1 MEQHLVEI
9 RDNQKAS
16 WNQFSPGWKKWDTLT
31 MDFLQPMGN
40 AMLRYLQPLHQ
51 SIILDIAA
59 GTGEPALTI
68 AEQLTNGKVVMTDL
82 SEKMLEV
89 ALEKAQKR
97 GIHNVETVVCD
108 VCELPFANLTF
119 DAVTCRFGFM
129 FFPDMQLAASEMLRV
144 LKPGG
149 KLTTTVWGMTEK
161 NSWVTI
167 ITNTIQQYMPSP
179 PPKPEAPG
187 MFRCAQQGLLLQLL
201 QNAGLKNGI
210 ETAINSVIHCGTA
223 EVFWNMMT
231 EIAAPFAAAL
241 NKADADLYQIIKSEV
256 IAQLHQKY
264 TPNAVMIHT
273 SAWVISGTK

>member
-1 MEQHLVEI
+1 
-9 RDNQKAS
+9 
-16 WNQFSPGWKKWDTLT
+16 
-31 MDFLQPMGN
+31 
-40 AMLRYLQPLHQ
+40 
-51 SIILDIAA
+51 
-59 GTGEPALTI
+59 
-68 AEQLTNGKVVMTDL
+68 
-82 SEKMLEV
+82 MLEV

-129 FFPDMQLAASEMLRV
+129 FFPDMQLAAAEMLSV

-149 KLTTTVWGMTEK
+149 KLTTTVWGMPEK

-167 ITNTIQQYMPSP
+167 IANTIQQYMPSP

-241 NKADADLYQIIKSEV
+241 NKADADLYQTIKSEV

-273 SAWVISGTK
+273 SAWVKIKSAFTAFF